1 MAYIGSEPNYG
12 TVASQRFTGD
22 GSTTSF
28 GLTQTVPDG
37 ESIIVTIGN
46 VVQEPGASAAYT
58 ASGNTLAFSAA
69 PDNGD
74 VIMVRYLG
82 RSIDT
87 PSSYT
92 NVIRFKYVATASQ
105 TVFTGADINSAIL
118 AFSGP
123 VVDVF
128 LNGVHLDET
137 DYTISNGDTVTLAT
151 GATLNDEIV
160 IIAYRAQTFA
170 DVVAASTGG
179 TFAGGITAPNF
190 QTTVTKVHTA
200 VFRTNNQTVTQNTT
214 IATAENALAIGP
226 LSIDPSATITVDGN
240 LTIL

>member
-69 PDNGD
+69 PANGD

-118 AFSGP
+118 AFSWLCCRC
-123 VVDVF
+123 VF
-128 LNGVHLDET
+128 KRCASGRNRLYYQQRRHGYFSHWR
-137 DYTISNGDTVTLAT
+137 YT
-151 GATLNDEIV
+151 E
-160 IIAYRAQTFA
+160 
-170 DVVAASTGG
+170 
-179 TFAGGITAPNF
+179 
-190 QTTVTKVHTA
+190 
-200 VFRTNNQTVTQNTT
+200 
-214 IATAENALAIGP
+214 
-226 LSIDPSATITVDGN
+226 
-240 LTIL
+240 

>member
-69 PDNGD
+69 PANGD

-118 AFSGP
+118 AFTGS

-170 DVVAASTGG
+170 DVVAGVNWGNFCWRHYRAELPDDSNEG
-179 TFAGGITAPNF
+179 TYGCVPHKQPDGY
-190 QTTVTKVHTA
+190 
-200 VFRTNNQTVTQNTT
+200 
-214 IATAENALAIGP
+214 AEHDNCHGRKCSGYWPTDHRPISHNHG
-226 LSIDPSATITVDGN
+226 
-240 LTIL
+240 